1 MHDTLSCPQG
11 TNCPDA
17 RDQATCSQPLR
28 TGPRLHCNHSNM
40 ARPSHAKAF
49 IAAISLLGIAE
60 MLAGSLQWHAGDLP
74 RFFCYLALAITA
86 SMLKVSLP
94 GVTGTLS
101 VNFLFVLIGIVELSV
116 PETLILACIANFVQC
131 VWRTKAPP
139 RLTQVLFNVTNVA
152 IAVSL
157 AGWLYRAPYLHGE
170 KFSEPLALALI
181 ASVYFLANTF
191 PVAVIIALTEG
202 KPFNATWKA
211 CYFWTFPYYMIGAGV
226 AEILHMANQ
235 RFGWQIS
242 VFVLPLVYVI
252 FRSYRSYLKR
262 LETEKLH
269 AEQVAALHLRT
280 IEALSLAIDAKD
292 HTTSEHLRRVQI
304 FAIAVG
310 TELGLTD
317 DELNALRAAALLHD
331 IGKLAV
337 PEHIISKPGKLTSEE
352 FEKMKIHPIVG
363 AEILEE
369 VEFPYPVVPI
379 VRAHHERWDGSGYP
393 HGLKGED
400 IPIGARILSAVD
412 CLDALASDRQYRRAL
427 PLDEA
432 MAKVASEAGT
442 SFDPKVIEV
451 LVRRYQEL
459 ENKAQRTPL
468 SKRNLSTR
476 IRIAN
481 GAAPAAGFELST
493 LPGPQKEESERDPLP
508 FLDSIAAARQ
518 EVQALFEL
526 TQDIGNSLS
535 LSETLSV
542 LAVRLKRIVPHDSI
556 AIYVTKDGRLFPEYV
571 SGDDFRLFSSLNIPL
586 GEGLS
591 GWVAENNK
599 PIVNGNP
606 SVEPCYL
613 NDPTKFSILR
623 SALSVP
629 LNGINGVVGALTLYR
644 SEKDA
649 FSKDNLRVL
658 LALSSK
664 VSLAIE
670 NALKYRQAESC
681 ATTDYLTGLPN
692 ARSLFLHLDAE
703 LSRSKRAENPL
714 AVLVC
719 DLDGF
724 KQINDR
730 FGHLEGNRLLQ
741 MVANSFKEHCRE
753 YDYVARMGGD
763 EFVLVIPGLSGEKL
777 HERIAQLEN
786 AVRVAGK
793 GVCGDPVVSLSVG
806 AAIYPDDSLDAEG
819 LLCEADHRM
828 YAAKQGHK
836 KITAI
841 TSQRFAQGRWMSS
854 SVQ

>member
-1 MHDTLSCPQG
+1 MAVISDPVPNQLAPGPQIAHG
-11 TNCPDA
+11 
-17 RDQATCSQPLR
+17 
-28 TGPRLHCNHSNM
+28 HFNM
-40 ARPSHAKAF
+40 VRPSHAKAF
-49 IAAISLLGIAE
+49 IAAISILGIAE
-60 MLAGSLQWHAGDLP
+60 LLAGSLQWHSSDLP
-74 RFFCYLALAITA
+74 RLFCYVALAVTA

-94 GVTGTLS
+94 GVTGTIS
-101 VNFLFVLIGIVELSV
+101 INFLFVLIGIVELSV
-116 PETLILACIANFVQC
+116 PETLFLACLANFIQC
-131 VWRTKAPP
+131 VWRPKSRPT
-139 RLTQVLFNVTNVA
+139 LTQLLFNVTSIA

-157 AGWLYRAPYLHGE
+157 AGWLYNVPYLHGE

-191 PVAVIIALTEG
+191 PVAAIVALTEG
-202 KPFNATWKA
+202 KSFSATWKA
-211 CYFWTFPYYMIGAGV
+211 CFFWTFPYYMIGAGV
-226 AEILHMANQ
+226 AEILHIANQ
-235 RFGWQIS
+235 KFGWQIS
-242 VFVLPLVYVI
+242 ILVLPLVYVI
-252 FRSYRSYLKR
+252 FLSYRSYLNR
-262 LETEKLH
+262 LEMEKLH

-292 HTTSEHLRRVQI
+292 RTTSEHLRRVQI

-310 TELGLTD
+310 KELALTE

-393 HGLKGED
+393 FGLKGED

-432 MAKVASEAGT
+432 MAKVASEAGA

-451 LVRRYQEL
+451 LVRRYREL
-459 ENKAQRTPL
+459 EDRAQRTPL
-468 SKRNLSTR
+468 SKRNLSAR
-476 IRIAN
+476 IHIAN
-481 GAAPAAGFELST
+481 GGGPPVGFELST
-493 LPGPQKEESERDPLP
+493 LPAPQKEEGQRDPLP

-556 AIYVTKDGRLFPEYV
+556 AIYVSREGRLFPEYV
-571 SGDDFRLFSSLNIPL
+571 GGDDFRLFSSLNMPL

-606 SVEPCYL
+606 SVEPSYL
-613 NDPTKFSILR
+613 NDPSKFSILR

-649 FSKDNLRVL
+649 FSQDNLRVL
-658 LALSSK
+658 LAVSSK

-741 MVANSFKEHCRE
+741 MVASAFKEHCRE

-777 HERIAQLEN
+777 QERVAQLEN

-793 GVCGDPVVSLSVG
+793 GVCGDPIVSLSVG
-806 AAIYPDDSLDAEG
+806 AAVYPDDSMDAEG

-828 YAAKQGHK
+828 YGAKSGHK
-836 KITAI
+836 KITPI
-841 TSQRFAQGRWMSS
+841 TSQRVQPGRWTST

>member
-1 MHDTLSCPQG
+1 
-11 TNCPDA
+11 
-17 RDQATCSQPLR
+17 
-28 TGPRLHCNHSNM
+28 M
-40 ARPSHAKAF
+40 ALPSHAKAF
-49 IAAISLLGIAE
+49 IAAISILGIAE
-60 MLAGSLQWHAGDLP
+60 LLAGSLQWHSSDLP
-74 RFFCYLALAITA
+74 RLFCYVALAVTA
-86 SMLKVSLP
+86 SMLKVSMP
-94 GVTGTLS
+94 GVTGTIS
-101 VNFLFVLIGIVELSV
+101 ANFLFVLIGIVELSV
-116 PETLILACIANFVQC
+116 PETLVLACVANLVQC
-131 VWRTKAPP
+131 VWRPKSLPAF
-139 RLTQVLFNVTNVA
+139 TQLLFNVTSIA

-157 AGWLYRAPYLHGE
+157 ACWLYNVPYLHGE

-191 PVAVIIALTEG
+191 PVAAIVALTEG
-202 KPFNATWKA
+202 KSFNATWKA
-211 CYFWTFPYYMIGAGV
+211 CFFWTFPYYMIGAGV
-226 AEILHMANQ
+226 AEILHIANQ
-235 RFGWQIS
+235 KFGWQIS
-242 VFVLPLVYVI
+242 IFVLPLVYVI
-252 FRSYRSYLKR
+252 FRSYRSYLNR
-262 LETEKLH
+262 LEMEKLH

-292 HTTSEHLRRVQI
+292 RTTSEHLRRVQI

-310 TELGLTD
+310 KELALSD

-393 HGLKGED
+393 YGLKGTG

-442 SFDPKVIEV
+442 SFDPQVIDV

-459 ENKAQRTPL
+459 EDRAQRTPL
-468 SKRNLSTR
+468 SKRNFSAR
-476 IRIAN
+476 IHIAN
-481 GAAPAAGFELST
+481 GATPPVGFELST
-493 LPGPQKEESERDPLP
+493 LPAPQKEEVQQRDPLP

-542 LAVRLKRIVPHDSI
+542 LAVRLKRIVPHDSV
-556 AIYVTKDGRLFPEYV
+556 AIYVTRDGHLFPEYV
-571 SGDDFRLFSSLNIPL
+571 GGDDFRLFSSLNMPL

-591 GWVAENNK
+591 GWVTENNK

-606 SVEPCYL
+606 SVEPSYL
-613 NDPTKFSILR
+613 NDPSKFSILR

-644 SEKDA
+644 AEKDA
-649 FSKDNLRVL
+649 FSQDNLRVL

-741 MVANSFKEHCRE
+741 MVANAFKEHCRE

-777 HERIAQLEN
+777 QERVAQLEN

-793 GVCGDPVVSLSVG
+793 GVCGDPIVSLSVG
-806 AAIYPDDSLDAEG
+806 AAVFPEDSSDAEG

-828 YAAKQGHK
+828 YAAKSGHK

-841 TSQRFAQGRWMSS
+841 TSQRVQPGRWTTT

>member
-1 MHDTLSCPQG
+1 
-11 TNCPDA
+11 
-17 RDQATCSQPLR
+17 
-28 TGPRLHCNHSNM
+28 M

-49 IAAISLLGIAE
+49 IAAISILGIAE
-60 MLAGSLQWHAGDLP
+60 LLAGSLQWHSSDLS
-74 RFFCYLALAITA
+74 RLFCYVALAVTA

-94 GVTGTLS
+94 GVTGTIS

-116 PETLILACIANFVQC
+116 PETLVLACVANLVQC
-131 VWRTKAPP
+131 VWRPKSRPTY
-139 RLTQVLFNVTNVA
+139 TQLLFNVTSIA

-157 AGWLYRAPYLHGE
+157 ACWLYNAPYLHGD

-191 PVAVIIALTEG
+191 PVAAIVALTEG
-202 KPFNATWKA
+202 KSFNATWKA
-211 CYFWTFPYYMIGAGV
+211 CFFWTFPYYMIGAGV
-226 AEILHMANQ
+226 AEILHIANQ
-235 RFGWQIS
+235 KFGWQIS
-242 VFVLPLVYVI
+242 IFVLPLVYII
-252 FRSYRSYLKR
+252 FRSYRSYLNR
-262 LETEKLH
+262 LEMEKLN

-292 HTTSEHLRRVQI
+292 RTTSEHLRRVQI

-310 TELGLTD
+310 KELALSD

-393 HGLKGED
+393 YGLKGKD

-442 SFDPKVIEV
+442 SFDPQVIDV

-459 ENKAQRTPL
+459 EDRAQRTPL
-468 SKRNLSTR
+468 SKRNLSAR
-476 IRIAN
+476 IHIAN
-481 GAAPAAGFELST
+481 GAAPPVGFELST
-493 LPGPQKEESERDPLP
+493 LPAPQKEEEQQRDPLP

-556 AIYVTKDGRLFPEYV
+556 AIYVTRDGRLFPEYV
-571 SGDDFRLFSSLNIPL
+571 GGDDFRLFSSLNMPL

-591 GWVAENNK
+591 GWVTENNK

-606 SVEPCYL
+606 SVEPSYL
-613 NDPTKFSILR
+613 NDPSKFSILR

-644 SEKDA
+644 AEKDA
-649 FSKDNLRVL
+649 FSQDNLRVL

-741 MVANSFKEHCRE
+741 MVANAFKEHCRE

-777 HERIAQLEN
+777 QERIAQLEN

-793 GVCGDPVVSLSVG
+793 GVCGDPIVSLSVG
-806 AAIYPDDSLDAEG
+806 AAVFPDDSSDAEG

-828 YAAKQGHK
+828 YAAKSGHK

-841 TSQRFAQGRWMSS
+841 TSQRVQPGRWTTT